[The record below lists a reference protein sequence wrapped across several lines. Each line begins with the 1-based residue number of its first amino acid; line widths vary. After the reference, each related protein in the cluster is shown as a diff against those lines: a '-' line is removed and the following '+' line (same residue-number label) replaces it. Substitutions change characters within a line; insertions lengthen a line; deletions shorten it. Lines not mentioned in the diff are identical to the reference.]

1 MSDMKRINGT
11 ITLSFLEEDNQQ
23 RVIFRVVPL
32 CTREGVVFRNK
43 PVDFPDQ
50 GSLRIVPDKR
60 EQSTFKERMRTM
72 GSLCAIHLC
81 NEGKELTKVRQN
93 RNYDPGQG
101 ESNQFAIYSDVIC
114 EFSENGV
121 FEVFSD
127 GEDFSAALSARV
139 LVRRGQVLYGPV
151 ERDAAL
157 DWDLVRPFGNDSY
170 LLHTIE
176 LQQGKERS
184 FYWCPEQTVSW
195 RQRRGSLRR
204 NKTRAENAA
213 EESTLTETVSEP
225 EEAIAQTQDDLPS
238 SQAAETVALQPAQ
251 VVAAAPV
258 PLAPVRVAEPAVR
271 ESVAPVSR
279 APGKPRLNER
289 PKPPETIHR
298 VARVERRSGVAGDA
312 ALPIGTRLNIL
323 DESLPFEEQ
332 ISKLDQPLSM
342 EANLLAGSA
351 SNQSMMEP
359 ATPPPYFNGTPLAR
373 ENAKAP
379 RAIRSGEPLHYVVD
393 KQIRS
398 AHREHAELHSDFKH
412 VDNPIENLNVALGKV
427 WDVPETREQ
436 AIDALCDNETF
447 TQAFLRRLQ
456 SHGVEPKSV
465 AAAQE
470 QLEDIEAE
478 RLSLLMQLDAIKNDH
493 RRAMDKLCAEMNQKK
508 KDELAQLNARLE
520 TARAEL
526 ETLNTSMQALGGGVQ
541 EQTLE
546 WLAQHRLQLCGSCGD
561 TVALAPTIGEERTF
575 DRMVADV
582 RAAMNRQ
589 GFACN
594 EDDVTELLLEF
605 VLHDE
610 ICLCGDSLGEAELCA
625 ATLLEGL
632 GLSSVSAR
640 TDGNTCLQIADMLA
654 GNAQRTP
661 TVEVTVPGRPVL
673 HPYGHKT
680 IRLLDASVAQK
691 DALTL
696 PAVYAPI
703 FRPTLRD
710 RRPVP
715 MVKPVS
721 LASLN
726 ALREEA
732 APLSSQGEAWFEQ
745 LDQVLAAQS
754 VSFGGIVTRQMRIFV
769 SVAASRL
776 HGGFLA
782 AADVA
787 MLSWILPVI
796 HRENLD
802 AEYFMPL
809 VDRLPRCMTALGLE

>member
-121 FEVFSD
+121 FEVFSE
-127 GEDFSAALSARV
+127 GEDFSGALSARV
-139 LVRRGQVLYGPV
+139 LVRRGKVLYGPV
-151 ERDAAL
+151 ERGAAV
-157 DWDLVRPFGNDSY
+157 DWDLIRPFGNDSY

-176 LQQGKERS
+176 LQQGNERS

-204 NKTRAENAA
+204 NKARADQTA
-213 EESTLTETVSEP
+213 EEPVGTETVSESA
-225 EEAIAQTQDDLPS
+225 EVIAQEDDDRPT
-238 SQAAETVALQPAQ
+238 SQAAEIVALQPAQ
-251 VVAAAPV
+251 MVAAV
-258 PLAPVRVAEPAVR
+258 PIPPVRAAEPVVR
-271 ESVAPVSR
+271 EVASPVAR
-279 APGKPRLNER
+279 AAGKPRLNER
-289 PKPPETIHR
+289 PKLPETIHR
-298 VARVERRSGVAGDA
+298 VARVEHRASASGDS

-323 DESLPFEEQ
+323 DETLPFEEQ

-342 EANLLAGSA
+342 EANLLAGGS
-351 SNQSMMEP
+351 SNQTITEP
-359 ATPPPYFNGTPLAR
+359 ASPPLYFNGTPLV
-373 ENAKAP
+373 KVDTKTP
-379 RAIRSGEPLHYVVD
+379 RAIRSGEALHYVVD

-398 AHREHAELHSDFKH
+398 AHREHAELHSDFRH
-412 VDNPIENLNVALGKV
+412 VDNPVENLNIALGKV
-427 WDVPETREQ
+427 WEAPETREQ
-436 AIDALCDNETF
+436 AMNVLCDNEAF

-456 SHGVEPKSV
+456 SLGVETKSV

-470 QLEDIEAE
+470 LLEDIEAE
-478 RLSLLMQLDAIKNDH
+478 RLSLLMQLEAVKSDH
-493 RRAMDKLCAEMNQKK
+493 RRAMDKLCAEMTQKK

-520 TARAEL
+520 NARAEL
-526 ETLNTSMQALGGGVQ
+526 DTLNASMQALGNGVQ
-541 EQTLE
+541 EHTLE
-546 WLAQHRLQLCGSCGD
+546 WLAQHRLQFCASSGESI
-561 TVALAPTIGEERTF
+561 ALAPTIGEERAF
-575 DRMVADV
+575 NRMIADV
-582 RAAMNRQ
+582 RVGLNQQ

-594 EDDVTELLLEF
+594 EDDVTEL
-605 VLHDE
+605 VLQFALNDE

-640 TDGNTCLQIADMLA
+640 THGDTCLQIADMLA
-654 GNAQRTP
+654 GNTLRTP
-661 TVEVTVPGRPVL
+661 TVEVTVPGRPVV

-710 RRPVP
+710 RRPAPV
-715 MVKPVS
+715 VKPVS

-726 ALREEA
+726 ALREET

-745 LDQVLAAQS
+745 LDQALSMQD
-754 VSFGGIVTRQMRIFV
+754 VSFGGIVTHQMRIFV
-769 SVAASRL
+769 SAAATRL

-787 MLSWILPVI
+787 MLSWILPTI

-802 AEYFMPL
+802 VDSFMPL
-809 VDRLPRCMTALGLE
+809 VDHLPRCMTALGLE